1 MREIRF
7 EVEGESVAGA
17 VFDPPKSR
25 PLGALVLV
33 HGFLSHHAEFAD
45 AGERLA
51 ERGWRV
57 VAIDQRGFGASG
69 GPRGRIS
76 AARAIADVKGALR
89 WSESDYP
96 GLPLGIISHSMGA
109 CFALGAM
116 ATDPAIKAAVLG
128 APMSSVRAEV
138 GDLEFMGYKLA
149 RTASNLAERV
159 GLPSIKVP
167 YKYRERHL
175 FKDPDAVKR
184 AEAAGFLGRKIDLA
198 NFNDLLDM
206 DSRTYAPHVKKPV
219 LVILAD
225 ADRAVKHA
233 SSVSVYDALGGLKE
247 LVRVDSGHS
256 MFGDSD
262 AAAVIAHT
270 DRWFRHHLLSRDPG

>member
-17 VFDPPKSR
+17 VHDPPKGK
-25 PLGALVLV
+25 PLGSIVLV
-33 HGFLSHHAEFAD
+33 HGFLSQRGEFAD

-69 GPRGRIS
+69 GMRGRIS

-89 WSESDYP
+89 WSEADYP
-96 GLPLGIISHSMGA
+96 GLPPGLLAHSMGA

-116 ATDPAIKAAVLG
+116 ATDPSVKAAVLG
-128 APMSSVRAEV
+128 APMASVRAEV
-138 GDLEFMGYKLA
+138 SDLEFTGYKIA
-149 RTASNLAERV
+149 RAASNLSERV
-159 GLPSIKVP
+159 GLGSLKVP
-167 YKYRERHL
+167 YKYREKHL
-175 FKDPDAVKR
+175 FKDPEAVKR
-184 AEAAGFLGRKIDLA
+184 AVEAGFLGKNIDLA

-206 DSRTYAPHVKKPV
+206 DSRTYASHVTRPV

-225 ADRAVKHA
+225 HDRAVKHA
-233 SSVSVYDALGGLKE
+233 SSTSVYDALAGPKE
-247 LVRVDSGHS
+247 LVHVDSGHS

-262 AAAVIAHT
+262 AAAAIGHV
-270 DRWFRHHLLSRDPG
+270 DRWFRKHLLAHEPS